1 MKLAVHIVLVLHICL
16 YYDTVR
22 IYSLLMDNW
31 KKDSKIDVN
40 IRKKNIFV
48 RIHRSLRVSVIA
60 KNKYLNH

>member
-31 KKDSKIDVN
+31 KKRFKGRCKYKEEKYILRDS
-40 IRKKNIFV
+40 
-48 RIHRSLRVSVIA
+48 
-60 KNKYLNH
+60 